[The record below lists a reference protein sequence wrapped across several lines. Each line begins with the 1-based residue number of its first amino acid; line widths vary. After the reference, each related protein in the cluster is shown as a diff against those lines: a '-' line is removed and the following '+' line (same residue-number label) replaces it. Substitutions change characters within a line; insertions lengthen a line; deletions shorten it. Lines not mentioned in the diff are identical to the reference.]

1 MYQTWY
7 YMFFALA
14 SHFTFSATLWCE
26 YHCLTLQVNK
36 PQPRDVN
43 EILSKLPYPRCTCVF
58 RIRSLKVKSTSGFVL
73 QLYSD
78 KWQRRLKLLVH
89 IKVHKRMC
97 TSIYTSINIMHIYLS
112 QSFFL
117 QFELYLENK
126 RNKTIVCLTCAT
138 ESKAWEVLDY
148 AGLRNLC
155 TLLAL
160 SHYIFTT
167 IIWRIKSISTSWTR
181 PWEVKQYPWGL
192 TGEMWVQPWA
202 QSLQS

>member
-1 MYQTWY
+1 MLSHKQDFFFLPFMFCLFCVTIMYQTWY

-89 IKVHKRMC
+89 IKVHRRMC

-112 QSFFL
+112 QSFFCNL
-117 QFELYLENK
+117 NYTW
-126 RNKTIVCLTCAT
+126 KTKET
-138 ESKAWEVLDY
+138 K
-148 AGLRNLC
+148 
-155 TLLAL
+155 LLFA
-160 SHYIFTT
+160 
-167 IIWRIKSISTSWTR
+167 
-181 PWEVKQYPWGL
+181 
-192 TGEMWVQPWA
+192 
-202 QSLQS
+202 